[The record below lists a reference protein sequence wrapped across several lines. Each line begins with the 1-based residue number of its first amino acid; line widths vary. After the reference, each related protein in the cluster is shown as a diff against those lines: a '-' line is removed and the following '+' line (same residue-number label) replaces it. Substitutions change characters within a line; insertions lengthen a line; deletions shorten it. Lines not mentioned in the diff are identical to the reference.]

1 MNSTALAYRKTALE
15 GASGFGLMIAMFD
28 TLAGNLRRAA
38 EAERNNDIERRCLE
52 ANHAALV
59 LAHLEDWVD
68 SAGGGELA
76 QELIGFYSSLR
87 RNLIEAQARRSVE
100 LLEHQMAMVLN
111 VRRIWQEMELRG
123 SAAPE
128 VLRHEGNPTYPVT
141 ASVQNPPTSSSWAA

>member
-1 MNSTALAYRKTALE
+1 MISTALAYRKTALE
-15 GASGFGLMIAMFD
+15 GASGFGLMIALFD

-87 RNLIEAQARRSVE
+87 HNLIEAQARRSVE
-100 LLEHQMAMVLN
+100 LLEQQMALVLS
-111 VRRIWQEMELRG
+111 VRKIWQEMELHG
-123 SAAPE
+123 SASPE
-128 VLRHEGNPTYPVT
+128 VLSYDGDPSYPAT
-141 ASVQNPPTSSSWAA
+141 TSVHDQPTSSSWAA